1 MPQTRTFNALNGSD
15 LKNVL
20 VVELKSEMA
29 SRLDKYG
36 DTVVRVPLTWKLELT
51 AYPAEFEVLRLE
63 TTADVQGPASSLP
76 AVISEKVKTFL
87 DGHSRFGA
95 HLTFPVCSPAWTCAF
110 DVLRPEERPLEA
122 VAVKTDPRDDLLARM
137 QREME
142 VLRHELAVAQ
152 QEIRLGTTR
161 AIQATSGHELIV
173 SPVSDE
179 NQYRESATQVTAP
192 PSQLPPFMVS
202 AAGEIITGGPKPF
215 HGDVKAAVE
224 SRRGSPIAVAA
235 GNTPHTAEL
244 LESGV
249 ASGQHPPISQG
260 GMGAPD
266 AVRRAAGL
274 PIPAPTRTKGNGI
287 VDLPGDVF

>member
-1 MPQTRTFNALNGSD
+1 MPPTRSFHALSGTD
-15 LKNVL
+15 LKSL
-20 VVELKSEMA
+20 LAIELKNEMA
-29 SRLDKYG
+29 QRLEKYG

-63 TTADVQGPASSLP
+63 TKADVQGPASSLP
-76 AVISEKVKTFL
+76 AVISEKVRAVL

-95 HLTFPVCSPAWTCAF
+95 HLTFPICSPAWTVAY
-110 DVLRPEERPLEA
+110 DVLSPELRPIEA
-122 VAVKTDPRDDLLARM
+122 VPVKADPRDDLLARM

-173 SPVSDE
+173 SPVE
-179 NQYRESATQVTAP
+179 NQTITPPSNMAP
-192 PSQLPPFMVS
+192 PTPLPPFMVS
-202 AAGEIITGGPKPF
+202 ATGEIITGGPKPF

-224 SRRGSPIAVAA
+224 SRRGSPIGIAA

-249 ASGQHPPISQG
+249 ASGQHPPVSQG

-274 PIPAPTRTKGNGI
+274 PIPAPTRTKGSGI